1 MWSTTIHWT
10 RKRKRYG
17 LAGIPI
23 RRWHSSRLLAPG
35 AATGG
40 RHHRSP
46 ELIIPTI
53 SLIHTLIT
61 ILLLLPHLRPDLI
74 ISTISLI
81 RPVAIP
87 SQIPLDIVGLS
98 ADRQII
104 TVMVFRQHT
113 NMLIRHLDILRD
125 IKPPRRRTL
134 LLVLTAAPLVL
145 PASSPPTSSGLIL
158 PRPEQS
164 AHIFSLSRLMAAII
178 PMTSIF
184 ACIVD

>member
-1 MWSTTIHWT
+1 
-10 RKRKRYG
+10 
-17 LAGIPI
+17 
-23 RRWHSSRLLAPG
+23 
-35 AATGG
+35 
-40 RHHRSP
+40 
-46 ELIIPTI
+46 
-53 SLIHTLIT
+53 
-61 ILLLLPHLRPDLI
+61 
-74 ISTISLI
+74 
-81 RPVAIP
+81 
-87 SQIPLDIVGLS
+87 
-98 ADRQII
+98 
-104 TVMVFRQHT
+104 
-113 NMLIRHLDILRD
+113 MLIRHLDILRD